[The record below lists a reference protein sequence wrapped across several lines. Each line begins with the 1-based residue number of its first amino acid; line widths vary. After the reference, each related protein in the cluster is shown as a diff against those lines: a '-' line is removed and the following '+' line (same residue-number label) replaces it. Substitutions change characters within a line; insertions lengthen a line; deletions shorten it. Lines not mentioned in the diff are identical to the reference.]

1 MELRCGHC
9 LGLIYHAQD
18 GLRCVRCQ
26 RAWLVTKPAQ
36 EPEDD
41 LLAPGTPYFSE
52 LIREMEGSH
61 EPRRLTAHT
70 A

>member
-9 LGLIYHAQD
+9 LGQIQHAHE
-18 GLRCVRCQ
+18 GLRCVRCGK
-26 RAWLVTKPAQ
+26 AWLVTNTRP

-52 LIREMEGSH
+52 LIREMEVSH
-61 EPRRLTAHT
+61 VE
-70 A
+70 